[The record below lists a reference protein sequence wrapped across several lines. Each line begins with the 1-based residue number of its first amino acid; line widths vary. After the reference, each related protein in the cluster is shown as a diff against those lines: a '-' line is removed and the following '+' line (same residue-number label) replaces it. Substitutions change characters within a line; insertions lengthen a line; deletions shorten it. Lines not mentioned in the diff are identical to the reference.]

1 MLGTIF
7 GANGYKRGDWPQPI
21 HHRVPP
27 RSAQLFPLRTL
38 CLLLLVLALS
48 LLRSPSPALFFFP
61 FFLSLGGRRVAW
73 LEIKHIHHHP
83 YAVSVDKQALNN
95 VMKPAFLFFH
105 VSIMFDGRATA
116 RIYASPKQWVSAVE

>member
-1 MLGTIF
+1 MDTNEVIGPSQSIT
-7 GANGYKRGDWPQPI
+7 A
-21 HHRVPP
+21 
-27 RSAQLFPLRTL
+27 
-38 CLLLLVLALS
+38 CLLVPLNFFPFAPSACFCSFLLYPSSVPR
-48 LLRSPSPALFFFP
+48 LLPLFFFP